1 MPISRVPTPI
11 LTNLAI
17 MVVLLAANVNAALA
31 SAIAWVA
38 SRYC

>member
-17 MVVLLAANVNAALA
+17 MVVLLAANE
-31 SAIAWVA
+31 IK
-38 SRYC
+38 RR